1 MAEEKKETSM
11 EAPKKRTSKK
21 KMQEQVANTNEFFE
35 ALTLLAKEKG
45 IEPET
50 LIQKIETA
58 LTIAIKKEYPRSEN
72 IKYDIDV
79 ASGKFDVAILKTIVE
94 EVEDSANE
102 ITLEEAKP
110 YGKKYK
116 LGDMCIIP
124 IDTRHFGRIA
134 AQTAKQV
141 IKQGIKD
148 VERAQLVEQWG
159 ELEAEAVTVKVA
171 KVDPQGTAIVEINGT
186 EVPLFK
192 SDQLPTDDLK
202 VNDMVKVYVSGVSA
216 ADRRPVL
223 KISRTHRDLIK
234 RLFELE
240 VPEIYQGVVEIKAI
254 SREAGQRSKIAV
266 ISNDENVDALGSCI
280 GPQRSRITS
289 ICNELGG
296 EKIDIVSFSE
306 DDAEFIKQAL
316 KPADVLSVEIPEEGV
331 KSCTVI
337 VPDNQLSLAIGN
349 KGQNAKLAARLTGY
363 KIDIKPESGFFEG

>member
-1 MAEEKKETSM
+1 MAESNKETSM
-11 EAPKKRTSKK
+11 ETPKKRTSKK

-35 ALTLLAKEKG
+35 ALALLAKEKG

-58 LTIAIKKEYPRSEN
+58 LTIAIKREYPRSEN

-79 ASGKFDVAILKTIVE
+79 ASGKFDVAIMKTVVA
-94 EVEDSANE
+94 EVEDPANE
-102 ITLEEAKP
+102 ISLEEAKP
-110 YGKKYK
+110 YGKKYQ

-159 ELEAEAVTVKVA
+159 ELEAEAVTVRVA

-192 SDQLPTDDLK
+192 SDQLPTDDLG
-202 VNDMVKVYVSGVSA
+202 VGDMVKVYVSGVSA

-296 EKIDIVSFSE
+296 EKIDIVSYSE

-331 KSCTVI
+331 KACTVI